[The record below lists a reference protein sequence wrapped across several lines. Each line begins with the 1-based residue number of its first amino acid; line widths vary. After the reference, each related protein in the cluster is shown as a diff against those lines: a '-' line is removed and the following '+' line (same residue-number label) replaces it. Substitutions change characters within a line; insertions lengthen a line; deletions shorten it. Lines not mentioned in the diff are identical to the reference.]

1 MTRTRCGRDSGA
13 RWRRIWRARL
23 RWFWCEW
30 LRGLLVIVLLVG
42 SLRSAV
48 ADWNDVPTGSMKPT
62 ILEGD
67 RIFVNKLA
75 YDLKVPFTGWRLV
88 RWTGPARG
96 DIVVFRSPA
105 DGTRLVKR
113 IVGLPGDTVALVD
126 NRLLIN
132 GRPMRYEP
140 IELTELPDFLPGS
153 LQHRLAV
160 EKLDNR
166 DHAVM
171 VTQGIPARRSI
182 EPLTVPPG
190 HYFMLGDNRDES
202 GDSRYFGC
210 VPGDAITGRAVAVV
224 VSVDLDRG
232 LRPRWRRFFSSLT

>member
-1 MTRTRCGRDSGA
+1 M
-13 RWRRIWRARL
+13 IWRARL
-23 RWFWCEW
+23 GWFWREW
-30 LRGLLVIVLLVG
+30 LRGLLVVVLIVG

-75 YDLKVPFTGWRLV
+75 YDLKVPFTQLRLV
-88 RWTGPARG
+88 RWSGPARG

-113 IVGLPGDTVALVD
+113 VVGLPGDTVALVN

-132 GRPMRYEP
+132 GRPVRYEP
-140 IELTELPDFLPGS
+140 IAVTDFPDFRPGPLP
-153 LQHRLAV
+153 RRVAV
-160 EKLDNR
+160 ERLDAR

-182 EPLTVPPG
+182 EPLTVPSD

-210 VPGDAITGRAVAVV
+210 VPGDAIAGRAVAVA

>member
-1 MTRTRCGRDSGA
+1 MSWSA
-13 RWRRIWRARL
+13 RMG
-23 RWFWCEW
+23 WFWREW
-30 LRGLLVIVLLVG
+30 LRGLLVIVLIVG

-75 YDLKVPFTGWRLV
+75 YDLKIPFTDVRLA
-88 RWTGPARG
+88 RWGAPARG

-113 IVGLPGDTVALVD
+113 VVALPGDTVALVN

-132 GRPMRYEP
+132 GRAVAYQP
-140 IELTELPDFLPGS
+140 IALTDFPDLRPGPLP
-153 LQHRLAV
+153 RLVKV
-160 EKLDNR
+160 EKLDAHA
-166 DHAVM
+166 HAVM
-171 VTQGIPARRSI
+171 ETRGVCSRRSFA
-182 EPLTVPPG
+182 PLVVPAD

-210 VPGDAITGRAVAVV
+210 VPGEAIAGRAVAVAL
-224 VSVDLDRG
+224 SVDRDRG